1 MLVFLLLSNLGP
13 IKSCRLIKDRAS
25 GHNAG
30 YGFVDFEDSG
40 VFCFSNYCRNFSMYC
55 LKFVIFQ
62 LKFCRALERSN

>member
-1 MLVFLLLSNLGP
+1 MTLLTWFIFLSILGP

-40 VFCFSNYCRNFSMYC
+40 VFCVAMYCRIFKNCNFST
-55 LKFVIFQ
+55 
-62 LKFCRALERSN
+62 